1 LRIVAGTVR
10 DTDRNVES
18 DLGVDV
24 DQAEAETGA
33 SANNAILVENFIV
46 GCCCSDDIMR

>member
-1 LRIVAGTVR
+1 VAGTER

-33 SANNAILVENFIV
+33 SANKAIDDVNFMFV
-46 GCCCSDDIMR
+46 GCCCDIIR

>member
-1 LRIVAGTVR
+1 MAGTTER

-24 DQAEAETGA
+24 DQAEADTGA
-33 SANNAILVENFIV
+33 SANNAMLVENFIFV
-46 GCCCSDDIMR
+46 GCCTNIMR